1 MGRTFG
7 WRSLLVVVMATACS
21 EDKVTAPGAC
31 PEFCGVVS
39 VQAVDTLLGT
49 SINRDSSYAGYVP
62 AHLAS
67 QIMVAGPGSARESR
81 AVLRFLQFSD
91 TVLLNAGDTARRA
104 VVATDSFTVLL
115 VVNRTTAGLT
125 TGLQFGLYRLPSTVD
140 STTTF
145 DDLAPFF
152 HDSTFIREAHVPVA
166 EESDSV
172 TIQLPASAFPG
183 FATGDLNATVGVTL
197 RSSTPAFAELGTA
210 DQFRGAVLSRYVQV
224 DSVTGTRAKR
234 VSSLGTLL
242 DTYVFE
248 PIPPAPA
255 NVLTVGGAPSA
266 RSFIRL
272 NVPSRIV
279 DSANI
284 VRATL
289 VLIPEIPVI
298 SAPGDTLVLLAHSL
312 ASDIGPKSPV
322 RPAVSDSAGLTG
334 ARLVNGTGDTI
345 RVDITDVMRSWRQ
358 DTITPRTL
366 VLRIDREG
374 GSFGQL
380 RFWSTA
386 DATRR
391 PVIDLTYVPQVR
403 YEGR

>member
-39 VQAVDTLLGT
+39 VQAVDTLLGS
-49 SINRDSSYAGYVP
+49 SINRDSSYTGYVP
-62 AHLAS
+62 AYTAS
-67 QIMVAGPGSARESR
+67 QIMVAGPGGARESR
-81 AVLRFLQFSD
+81 AVLRFLQFAD
-91 TVLLNAGDTARRA
+91 TVPLNPGDTARRA
-104 VVATDSFTVLL
+104 VLQTDSFTVLL

-125 TGLQFGLYRLPSTVD
+125 GLRFRLYRLPQTVD
-140 STTTF
+140 SATTYN
-145 DDLAPFF
+145 DVAPWFQ
-152 HDSTFIREAHVPVA
+152 DSTFIRDTLVPVP
-166 EESDSV
+166 EQSDSI
-172 TIQLPASAFPG
+172 TILLPASAFPDFQPG
-183 FATGDLNATVGVTL
+183 NRNVTL
-197 RSSTPAFAELGTA
+197 GVALSGPAAFAELGTS
-210 DQFRGAVLSRYVQV
+210 DQFRGAVLSRWVTV
-224 DSVTGTRAKR
+224 DSVGPTRARR

-242 DTYVFE
+242 DTYVFD
-248 PIPPAPA
+248 PIAPAPA
-255 NVLTVGGAPSA
+255 TVLTVGGAPSA

-289 VLIPEIPVI
+289 VLIPQTPVI
-298 SAPGDTLVLLAHSL
+298 AAPGDTLVLLAHSL
-312 ASDIGPKSPV
+312 SSDIGPKSPV
-322 RPAVSDSAGLTG
+322 RPAASDSAGLTG
-334 ARLVNGTGDTI
+334 ARLVNGMTDTI
-345 RVDITDVMRSWRQ
+345 RVDITDVMRSWKQ